1 MKSLVETNAYL
12 SRPAARRRML
22 AHNALES
29 SIFEGASGLRA
40 KKATE
45 AATAVKAAKAKDY
58 TVHSKARGP
67 LSKAA
72 AKKAV
77 KGS

>member
-1 MKSLVETNAYL
+1 MKALVETNAYL
-12 SRPAARRRML
+12 RRPAARRRML
-22 AHNALES
+22 VHNALES

-40 KKATE
+40 KKA
-45 AATAVKAAKAKDY
+45 AKPKAHVVGRKG
-58 TVHSKARGP
+58 RRP

-72 AKKAV
+72 SKKAV